1 MVPSG
6 RTPGPAVST
15 VPAVQAREA
24 AVTRTA
30 IRTCP
35 LCEAT
40 CGLRLELDEADRVV
54 SVRGDE
60 QDVFSAGY
68 LCPKGAT
75 IGELEADPDRL
86 TTPRIRRDG
95 RLVEATWEEAYGEV
109 ARRLHAVQAEHGHDA
124 VALYLG
130 NPNVHNLSGQLY
142 VRPLAKALQT
152 TNVSSAS
159 SVDQLPKHVG
169 CGYLFG
175 DPLAIPVPDID
186 RTELLVVLGGN
197 PRVSNGSLMTAPD
210 LPGRLTALRRRGG
223 RLVVVD
229 PVRTRTAER
238 ADHHLAIRPGADAW
252 LLLAVVATLAEEG
265 LVDPGD
271 HLSDHLTGLEEV
283 LALAAPYAPER
294 VAAACGLE
302 PEEIRWLARELAA
315 TPRAAVYG
323 RLGTS
328 TVPFGTVTSWL
339 VDVVNVLTGNLD
351 RPGGAMFPLPAHHRA
366 KRRPFRHA
374 RRHSRVRGLPEAI
387 GELPVAGL
395 VDEMLTPGPGQVRA
409 LITVAGN
416 PVLSTPDGARLDA
429 VLAELGLVVAV
440 DPYITAT
447 SRHAHVILPPPAI
460 LQRAHYDLAFT
471 ALAVRNIANHS
482 PAAVPLAPG
491 QPDEWEIL
499 LTLAA
504 IALGQQPP
512 IDVDAAD
519 AFVLQ
524 QAVAGVV
531 ADPQARLATRD
542 AAELTT
548 ALAGRRGPE
557 RLLDLLL
564 RAGPYGDGFGSH
576 PDGLSLAQ
584 LEAHPHGVDLGPLT
598 PRVPEVLTTASGR
611 IELAP
616 QAITTDLER
625 VARALDAVDDSP
637 QALVLVGRRHLRTNN
652 SWSHN
657 VPGLSKGQQL
667 CTLQLHP
674 DDAAARGLADGAAAE
689 VRSSAG
695 SVTATVEVTDRMRPG
710 VVSLPH
716 GFGHDLDGVDL
727 TVARRQP
734 GVNSNVLSPR
744 TEVDAVSGNAVLNG
758 IEVEVVPA

>member
-1 MVPSG
+1 MA
-6 RTPGPAVST
+6 RTV
-15 VPAVQAREA
+15 
-24 AVTRTA
+24 

-40 CGLRLELDEADRVV
+40 CGLRIELDDADHVLR
-54 SVRGDE
+54 VRGDE

-75 IGELEADPDRL
+75 LGELEADPDRL

-95 RLVEATWEEAYGEV
+95 QLVAATWQEAYSEI
-109 ARRLHAVQAEHGHDA
+109 ARRLPALQATHGHDA

-142 VRPLAKALQT
+142 VRPLAKALRT
-152 TNVSSAS
+152 ANVSSAS
-159 SVDQLPKHVG
+159 SVDQLPKHVS

-186 RTELLVVLGGN
+186 RTELMVILGGN

-223 RLVVVD
+223 RLVVID
-229 PVRTRTAER
+229 PVRTRTADK
-238 ADHHLAIRPGADAW
+238 ADHHLAIRPGADVW
-252 LLLAVVATLAEEG
+252 LLLAVIETLASDG

-271 HLSDHLTGLEEV
+271 HLIDHLDGLEEV
-283 LALAAPYAPER
+283 LALAAPFTPER
-294 VAAACGLE
+294 VAGACGLA
-302 PEEIRWLARELAA
+302 PEAIRWLARELAA
-315 TPRAAVYG
+315 TPRAVVYG

-351 RPGGAMFPLPAHHRA
+351 RPGGAMFPRPAHHRGR
-366 KRRPFRHA
+366 RRPFRHA

-395 VDEMLTPGPGQVRA
+395 IDELVTPGEGQVRA
-409 LITVAGN
+409 LITIAGN

-429 VLAELGLVVAV
+429 ALAELDLLIAV
-440 DPYITAT
+440 DPFITAT
-447 SRHAHVILPPPAI
+447 SRHADVILPPPAI
-460 LQRAHYDLAFT
+460 LQRPHYDLAFT

-482 PAAVPLAPG
+482 PAAVPLAEG

-504 IALGQQPP
+504 IALGQEPP
-512 IDVDAAD
+512 VDVDAAD
-519 AFVLQ
+519 AVVLQ

-531 ADPQARLATRD
+531 ADPDARLATRD
-542 AAELTT
+542 PDELI
-548 ALAGRRGPE
+548 AQLAGRRGPE

-564 RAGPYGDGFGSH
+564 RSGPYGDGFGTH
-576 PDGLSLAQ
+576 PDGLSLAV
-584 LEAHPHGVDLGPLT
+584 LEANPHGVDLGPLT
-598 PRVPEVLTTASGR
+598 PRVPEVLATASGR

-616 QAITTDLER
+616 APITADLAR
-625 VARALDAVDDSP
+625 VARALDAATARAASKEP
-637 QALVLVGRRHLRTNN
+637 QPLQLVGRRHLRTNN

-657 VPGLSKGQQL
+657 VAGLAKGQQL

-674 DDAAARGLADGAAAE
+674 EDAAARELEDGASALVHSA
-689 VRSSAG
+689 AG
-695 SVTATVEVTDRMRPG
+695 SVTATVELTDRLRPG

-716 GFGHDLDGVDL
+716 GFGHDLAGVEL
-727 TVARRQP
+727 SVARQAG
-734 GVNSNVLSPR
+734 GVNANLLSPR
-744 TEVDAVSGNAVLNG
+744 SEVDAVSGNAVLNS
-758 IEVEVVPA
+758 IEVEVTPA

>member
-1 MVPSG
+1 MA
-6 RTPGPAVST
+6 RTV
-15 VPAVQAREA
+15 
-24 AVTRTA
+24 

-40 CGLRLELDEADRVV
+40 CGLRIELDDADHVLR
-54 SVRGDE
+54 VRGDE

-75 IGELEADPDRL
+75 LGELEADPDRL

-95 RLVEATWEEAYGEV
+95 QLVAATWQEAYSEI
-109 ARRLHAVQAEHGHDA
+109 ARRLPALQATHGHDA

-142 VRPLAKALQT
+142 VRPLAKALRT

-159 SVDQLPKHVG
+159 SVDQLPKHVS

-186 RTELLVVLGGN
+186 RTELMVILGGN

-223 RLVVVD
+223 RLVVID
-229 PVRTRTAER
+229 PVRTRTADK

-252 LLLAVVATLAEEG
+252 LLLAVIETLASDG

-271 HLSDHLTGLEEV
+271 HLIDHLDGLEEV
-283 LALAAPYAPER
+283 LALAAPFTPER
-294 VAAACGLE
+294 VAGACGLA
-302 PEEIRWLARELAA
+302 PEAIRWLARELAA
-315 TPRAAVYG
+315 TPRAVVYG

-351 RPGGAMFPLPAHHRA
+351 RPGGALFPRPAHHRGR
-366 KRRPFRHA
+366 RRPFRHA

-395 VDEMLTPGPGQVRA
+395 IDELVTPGEGQVRA
-409 LITVAGN
+409 LITIAGN

-429 VLAELGLVVAV
+429 ALAELDLLIAV
-440 DPYITAT
+440 DPFITAT
-447 SRHAHVILPPPAI
+447 SRHADVILPPPAI
-460 LQRAHYDLAFT
+460 LQRPHYDLAFT

-482 PAAVPLAPG
+482 PAAVPLAEG

-504 IALGQQPP
+504 IALGQTPP
-512 IDVDAAD
+512 VDVDAAD
-519 AFVLQ
+519 AVVLQ

-531 ADPQARLATRD
+531 ADPDARLATRD
-542 AAELTT
+542 PDELI
-548 ALAGRRGPE
+548 AQLAGRRGPE

-564 RAGPYGDGFGSH
+564 RSGPYGDGFGTH
-576 PDGLSLAQ
+576 PDGLSLAV
-584 LEAHPHGVDLGPLT
+584 LEANPHGVDLGPLT
-598 PRVPEVLTTASGR
+598 PRVPEVLATASGR

-616 QAITTDLER
+616 APITADLAR
-625 VARALDAVDDSP
+625 VARALDTATARAAAKAP
-637 QALVLVGRRHLRTNN
+637 QPLQLVGRRHLRTNN

-657 VPGLSKGQQL
+657 VAGLAKGQQL

-674 DDAAARGLADGAAAE
+674 EDAAARKLEDGASALVHSA
-689 VRSSAG
+689 AG
-695 SVTATVEVTDRMRPG
+695 SVTATVELTDRLRPG

-716 GFGHDLDGVDL
+716 GFGHDLAGVEL
-727 TVARRQP
+727 SVARQAG
-734 GVNSNVLSPR
+734 GVNANLLSPR
-744 TEVDAVSGNAVLNG
+744 SEVDAVSGNAVLNS
-758 IEVEVVPA
+758 IEVEVTPA

>member
-1 MVPSG
+1 M
-6 RTPGPAVST
+6 
-15 VPAVQAREA
+15 
-24 AVTRTA
+24 TRTV

-40 CGLRLELDEADRVV
+40 CGLRLELDDADRVV

-95 RLVEATWEEAYGEV
+95 RLVEATWQEAYAEV

-152 TNVSSAS
+152 THISSAS
-159 SVDQLPKHVG
+159 SVDQLPKHVA

-186 RTELLVVLGGN
+186 RTDLLVVLGGN

-271 HLSDHLTGLEEV
+271 HLVDHLAGLEEV
-283 LALAAPYAPER
+283 LALAAPSTPER
-294 VAAACGLE
+294 VAAACGLQ

-315 TPRAAVYG
+315 TPRAVVYG

-395 VDEMLTPGPGQVRA
+395 VDEMITPGPGQVRA

-429 VLAELGLVVAV
+429 ALAELDLVVAV

-447 SRHAHVILPPPAI
+447 SRHADVLLPPPAI

-504 IALGQQPP
+504 IALGQEPP

-531 ADPQARLATRD
+531 ADPDARLASRD
-542 AAELTT
+542 PEELTA

-564 RAGPYGDGFGSH
+564 RAGPYGDGFGTH

-584 LEAHPHGVDLGPLT
+584 LEANPHGVDLGPLT
-598 PRVPEVLTTASGR
+598 PRIPEILTTASGR

-625 VARALDAVDDSP
+625 VVRHLDDATRAAGAADGR
-637 QALVLVGRRHLRTNN
+637 LVLVGRRHLRTNN

-657 VPGLSKGQQL
+657 VAGLSKGQQL

-674 DDAAARGLADGAAAE
+674 DDATARGLDDGADAV

-695 SVTATVEVTDRMRPG
+695 SITATVEVTDRMRPG
-710 VVSLPH
+710 VVSMPH
-716 GFGHDLDGVDL
+716 GFGHDLDGVEL

-758 IEVEVVPA
+758 IEVEVAPA

>member
-1 MVPSG
+1 MA
-6 RTPGPAVST
+6 RTV
-15 VPAVQAREA
+15 
-24 AVTRTA
+24 

-40 CGLRLELDEADRVV
+40 CGLRIELDDADHVLR
-54 SVRGDE
+54 VRGDE

-75 IGELEADPDRL
+75 LGELEADPDRL

-95 RLVEATWEEAYGEV
+95 QLVAATWQEAYSEI
-109 ARRLHAVQAEHGHDA
+109 ARRLPALQATHGHDA

-142 VRPLAKALQT
+142 VRPLAKALRT

-159 SVDQLPKHVG
+159 SVDQLPKHVS

-186 RTELLVVLGGN
+186 RTELMVILGGN

-223 RLVVVD
+223 RLVVID
-229 PVRTRTAER
+229 PVRTRTADK

-252 LLLAVVATLAEEG
+252 LLLAVIETLASDG

-271 HLSDHLTGLEEV
+271 HLIDHLDGLEEV
-283 LALAAPYAPER
+283 LALAAPFTPER
-294 VAAACGLE
+294 VAGACGLA
-302 PEEIRWLARELAA
+302 PEAIRWLARELAA
-315 TPRAAVYG
+315 TPRAVVYG

-351 RPGGAMFPLPAHHRA
+351 RPGGALFPRPAHHRGR
-366 KRRPFRHA
+366 RRPFRHA

-395 VDEMLTPGPGQVRA
+395 IDELVTPGEGQVRA
-409 LITVAGN
+409 LITIAGN

-429 VLAELGLVVAV
+429 ALAELDLLIAV
-440 DPYITAT
+440 DPFITAT
-447 SRHAHVILPPPAI
+447 SRHADVILPPPAI
-460 LQRAHYDLAFT
+460 LQRPHYDLAFT

-482 PAAVPLAPG
+482 RAAVPLAEG

-504 IALGQQPP
+504 IALGQTPP
-512 IDVDAAD
+512 VDVDAAD
-519 AFVLQ
+519 AVVLQ

-531 ADPQARLATRD
+531 ADPDARLATRD
-542 AAELTT
+542 PDELI
-548 ALAGRRGPE
+548 AQLAGRRGPE

-564 RAGPYGDGFGSH
+564 RSGPYGDGFGTH
-576 PDGLSLAQ
+576 PDGLSLAV
-584 LEAHPHGVDLGPLT
+584 LEANPHGVDLGPLT
-598 PRVPEVLTTASGR
+598 PRVPEVLATASGR

-616 QAITTDLER
+616 APITADLAR
-625 VARALDAVDDSP
+625 VARALDTATARAAAKAP
-637 QALVLVGRRHLRTNN
+637 QPLQLVGRRHLRTNN

-657 VPGLSKGQQL
+657 VAGLAKGQQL

-674 DDAAARGLADGAAAE
+674 EDAAARKLEDGASALVHSA
-689 VRSSAG
+689 AG
-695 SVTATVEVTDRMRPG
+695 SVTATVELTDRLRPG

-716 GFGHDLDGVDL
+716 GFGHDLAGVEL
-727 TVARRQP
+727 SVARQAG
-734 GVNSNVLSPR
+734 GVNANLLSPR
-744 TEVDAVSGNAVLNG
+744 SEVDAVSGNAVLNS
-758 IEVEVVPA
+758 IEVEVTPA

>member
-1 MVPSG
+1 VA
-6 RTPGPAVST
+6 RTV
-15 VPAVQAREA
+15 
-24 AVTRTA
+24 

-40 CGLRLELDEADRVV
+40 CGLRIELDDADHVLR
-54 SVRGDE
+54 VRGDE

-75 IGELEADPDRL
+75 LGELEADPDRL

-95 RLVEATWEEAYGEV
+95 QLVAATWQEAYSEI
-109 ARRLHAVQAEHGHDA
+109 ARRLPALQATHGHDA

-142 VRPLAKALQT
+142 VRPLAKALRT
-152 TNVSSAS
+152 ANVSSAS
-159 SVDQLPKHVG
+159 SVDQLPKHVS

-186 RTELLVVLGGN
+186 RTELMVILGGN

-223 RLVVVD
+223 RLVVID
-229 PVRTRTAER
+229 PVRTRTADK
-238 ADHHLAIRPGADAW
+238 ADHHLAIRPGADVW
-252 LLLAVVATLAEEG
+252 LLLAVIETLASDG

-271 HLSDHLTGLEEV
+271 HLIDHLDGLEEV
-283 LALAAPYAPER
+283 LALAAPFTPER
-294 VAAACGLE
+294 VAGACGLA
-302 PEEIRWLARELAA
+302 PEAIRWLARELAA
-315 TPRAAVYG
+315 TPRAVVYG

-351 RPGGAMFPLPAHHRA
+351 RPGGAMFPRPAHHRGR
-366 KRRPFRHA
+366 RRPFRHA

-395 VDEMLTPGPGQVRA
+395 IDELVTPGEGQVRA
-409 LITVAGN
+409 LITIAGN

-429 VLAELGLVVAV
+429 ALAELDLLIAV
-440 DPYITAT
+440 DPFITAT
-447 SRHAHVILPPPAI
+447 SRHADVILPPPAI
-460 LQRAHYDLAFT
+460 LQRPHYDLAFT

-482 PAAVPLAPG
+482 PAAVPLAEG

-504 IALGQQPP
+504 IALGQEPP
-512 IDVDAAD
+512 VDVDAAD
-519 AFVLQ
+519 AVVLQ

-531 ADPQARLATRD
+531 ADPDARLATRD
-542 AAELTT
+542 PDELI
-548 ALAGRRGPE
+548 AQLAGRRGPE

-564 RAGPYGDGFGSH
+564 RSGPYGDGFGTH
-576 PDGLSLAQ
+576 PDGLSLAV
-584 LEAHPHGVDLGPLT
+584 LEANPHGVDLGPLT

-616 QAITTDLER
+616 APITADLAR
-625 VARALDAVDDSP
+625 VARALDAATARAASKEP
-637 QALVLVGRRHLRTNN
+637 QPLQLVGRRHLRTNN

-657 VPGLSKGQQL
+657 VAGLAKGQQL

-674 DDAAARGLADGAAAE
+674 EDAAARELEDGASALVHSA
-689 VRSSAG
+689 AG
-695 SVTATVEVTDRMRPG
+695 SVTATVELTDRLRPG

-716 GFGHDLDGVDL
+716 GFGHDLAGVEL
-727 TVARRQP
+727 SVARQAG
-734 GVNSNVLSPR
+734 GVNANLLSPR
-744 TEVDAVSGNAVLNG
+744 SEVDAVSGNAVLNS
-758 IEVEVVPA
+758 IEVEVTPA

>member
-1 MVPSG
+1 MA
-6 RTPGPAVST
+6 RTV
-15 VPAVQAREA
+15 
-24 AVTRTA
+24 

-40 CGLRLELDEADRVV
+40 CGLRIELDDADHVLR
-54 SVRGDE
+54 VRGDE

-75 IGELEADPDRL
+75 LGELEADPDRL

-95 RLVEATWEEAYGEV
+95 QLVAATWQEAYSEI
-109 ARRLHAVQAEHGHDA
+109 ARRLPALQATHGHDA

-142 VRPLAKALQT
+142 VRPLAKALRT

-159 SVDQLPKHVG
+159 SVDQLPKHVS

-186 RTELLVVLGGN
+186 RTELMVILGGN

-223 RLVVVD
+223 RLVVID
-229 PVRTRTAER
+229 PVRTRTADK

-252 LLLAVVATLAEEG
+252 LLLAVIETLASDG

-271 HLSDHLTGLEEV
+271 HLIDHLDGLEEV
-283 LALAAPYAPER
+283 LALAAPFTPER
-294 VAAACGLE
+294 VAGACGLA
-302 PEEIRWLARELAA
+302 PEAIRWLARELAA
-315 TPRAAVYG
+315 TPRAVVYG

-351 RPGGAMFPLPAHHRA
+351 RPGGALFPRPAHHRGR
-366 KRRPFRHA
+366 RRPFRHA

-395 VDEMLTPGPGQVRA
+395 IDELVTPGEGQVRA
-409 LITVAGN
+409 LITIAGN

-429 VLAELGLVVAV
+429 ALAELDLLIAV
-440 DPYITAT
+440 DPFITAT
-447 SRHAHVILPPPAI
+447 SRHADVILPPPAI
-460 LQRAHYDLAFT
+460 LQRPHYDLAFT

-482 PAAVPLAPG
+482 RAAVPLAEG

-504 IALGQQPP
+504 IALGQTPP
-512 IDVDAAD
+512 VDVDAAD
-519 AFVLQ
+519 AVVLQ

-531 ADPQARLATRD
+531 ADPDARLATRD
-542 AAELTT
+542 PDELI
-548 ALAGRRGPE
+548 AQLAGRRGPE

-564 RAGPYGDGFGSH
+564 RSGPYGDGFGTH
-576 PDGLSLAQ
+576 PDGLSLAV
-584 LEAHPHGVDLGPLT
+584 LEANPHGVDLGPLT

-616 QAITTDLER
+616 APITADLAR
-625 VARALDAVDDSP
+625 VARALDTATARAAAKAP
-637 QALVLVGRRHLRTNN
+637 QPLQLVGRRHLRTNN

-657 VPGLSKGQQL
+657 VAGLAKGQQL

-674 DDAAARGLADGAAAE
+674 EDAAARKLEDGASALVHSA
-689 VRSSAG
+689 AG
-695 SVTATVEVTDRMRPG
+695 SVTATVELTDRLRPG

-716 GFGHDLDGVDL
+716 GFGHDLAGVEL
-727 TVARRQP
+727 SVARQAG
-734 GVNSNVLSPR
+734 GVNANLLSPR
-744 TEVDAVSGNAVLNG
+744 SEVDAVSGNAVLNS
-758 IEVEVVPA
+758 IEVEVTPA

>member
-1 MVPSG
+1 MA
-6 RTPGPAVST
+6 RTV
-15 VPAVQAREA
+15 
-24 AVTRTA
+24 

-40 CGLRLELDEADRVV
+40 CGLRIELDDADHVLR
-54 SVRGDE
+54 VRGDE

-75 IGELEADPDRL
+75 LGELEADPDRL

-95 RLVEATWEEAYGEV
+95 QLVAATWQEAYSEI
-109 ARRLHAVQAEHGHDA
+109 ARRLPALQATHGHDA

-142 VRPLAKALQT
+142 VRPLAKALRT

-159 SVDQLPKHVG
+159 SVDQLPKHVS

-186 RTELLVVLGGN
+186 RTELMVILGGN

-223 RLVVVD
+223 RLVVID
-229 PVRTRTAER
+229 PVRTRTADK

-252 LLLAVVATLAEEG
+252 LLLAVIETLASDG

-271 HLSDHLTGLEEV
+271 HLIDHLDGLEEV
-283 LALAAPYAPER
+283 LALAAPFTPER
-294 VAAACGLE
+294 VAGACGLA
-302 PEEIRWLARELAA
+302 PEAIRWLARELAA
-315 TPRAAVYG
+315 TPRAVVYG

-351 RPGGAMFPLPAHHRA
+351 RPGGALFPRPAHHRGR
-366 KRRPFRHA
+366 RRPFRHA

-395 VDEMLTPGPGQVRA
+395 IDELVTPGEGQVRA
-409 LITVAGN
+409 LITIAGN

-429 VLAELGLVVAV
+429 ALAELDLLIAV
-440 DPYITAT
+440 DPFITAT
-447 SRHAHVILPPPAI
+447 SRHADVILPPPAI
-460 LQRAHYDLAFT
+460 LQRPHYDLAFT

-482 PAAVPLAPG
+482 PAAVPLAEG

-504 IALGQQPP
+504 IALGQTPP
-512 IDVDAAD
+512 VDVDAAD
-519 AFVLQ
+519 AVVLQ

-531 ADPQARLATRD
+531 ADPDARLATRD
-542 AAELTT
+542 PDELI
-548 ALAGRRGPE
+548 AQLAGRRGPE

-564 RAGPYGDGFGSH
+564 RSGPYGDGFGTH
-576 PDGLSLAQ
+576 PDGLSLAV
-584 LEAHPHGVDLGPLT
+584 LEANPHGVDLGPLT
-598 PRVPEVLTTASGR
+598 PRVPEVLATASGR

-616 QAITTDLER
+616 APITADLAR
-625 VARALDAVDDSP
+625 VARALDTATARAAAKAP
-637 QALVLVGRRHLRTNN
+637 QPLQLVGRRHLRTNN

-657 VPGLSKGQQL
+657 VAGLAKGQQL

-674 DDAAARGLADGAAAE
+674 EDAAARKLEDGASALVHSA
-689 VRSSAG
+689 AG
-695 SVTATVEVTDRMRPG
+695 SVSATVELTDRLRPG

-716 GFGHDLDGVDL
+716 GFGHDLAGVEL
-727 TVARRQP
+727 SVARQAG
-734 GVNSNVLSPR
+734 GVNANLLSPR
-744 TEVDAVSGNAVLNG
+744 SEVDAVSGNAVLNS
-758 IEVEVVPA
+758 IEVEVTPA

>member
-1 MVPSG
+1 MA
-6 RTPGPAVST
+6 RTV
-15 VPAVQAREA
+15 
-24 AVTRTA
+24 

-40 CGLRLELDEADRVV
+40 CGLRIELDDADHVLR
-54 SVRGDE
+54 VRGDE

-75 IGELEADPDRL
+75 LGELEADPDRL

-95 RLVEATWEEAYGEV
+95 QLVAATWQEAYSEI
-109 ARRLHAVQAEHGHDA
+109 ARRLPALQATHGHDA

-142 VRPLAKALQT
+142 VRPLAKALRT

-159 SVDQLPKHVG
+159 SVDQLPKHVS

-186 RTELLVVLGGN
+186 RTELMVILGGN

-223 RLVVVD
+223 RLVVID
-229 PVRTRTAER
+229 PVRTRTADK
-238 ADHHLAIRPGADAW
+238 ADHHLAIRPGADVW
-252 LLLAVVATLAEEG
+252 LLLAVIETLASDG

-271 HLSDHLTGLEEV
+271 HLIDHLDGLEEV
-283 LALAAPYAPER
+283 LALAAPFTPER
-294 VAAACGLE
+294 VAGACGLA
-302 PEEIRWLARELAA
+302 PEAIRWLARELAA
-315 TPRAAVYG
+315 TPRAVVYG

-351 RPGGAMFPLPAHHRA
+351 RPGGAMFPRPAHHRGR
-366 KRRPFRHA
+366 RRPFRHA

-395 VDEMLTPGPGQVRA
+395 IDELVTPGEGQVRA
-409 LITVAGN
+409 LITIAGN

-429 VLAELGLVVAV
+429 ALAELDLLIAV
-440 DPYITAT
+440 DPFITAT
-447 SRHAHVILPPPAI
+447 SRHADVILPPPAI
-460 LQRAHYDLAFT
+460 LQRPHYDLAFT

-482 PAAVPLAPG
+482 PAAVPLAEG

-504 IALGQQPP
+504 IALGQTPP
-512 IDVDAAD
+512 GDVDAAD
-519 AFVLQ
+519 AVVLQ

-531 ADPQARLATRD
+531 ADPDARLATRD
-542 AAELTT
+542 PDELI
-548 ALAGRRGPE
+548 AQLAGRRGPE

-564 RAGPYGDGFGSH
+564 RSGPYGDGFGTH
-576 PDGLSLAQ
+576 PDGLSLAV
-584 LEAHPHGVDLGPLT
+584 LEANPHGVDLGPLT
-598 PRVPEVLTTASGR
+598 PRVPEVLATASGR

-616 QAITTDLER
+616 APITADLAR
-625 VARALDAVDDSP
+625 VARALDTATARAAAKAP
-637 QALVLVGRRHLRTNN
+637 QPLQLVGRRHLRTNN

-657 VPGLSKGQQL
+657 VAGLAKGQQL

-674 DDAAARGLADGAAAE
+674 EDAAARKLEDGASALVHSA
-689 VRSSAG
+689 AG
-695 SVTATVEVTDRMRPG
+695 SVSATVELTDRLRPG

-716 GFGHDLDGVDL
+716 GFGHDLAGVEL
-727 TVARRQP
+727 SVARQAG
-734 GVNSNVLSPR
+734 GVNANLLSPR
-744 TEVDAVSGNAVLNG
+744 SEVDAVSGNAVLNS
-758 IEVEVVPA
+758 IEVEVTPA

>member
-1 MVPSG
+1 
-6 RTPGPAVST
+6 
-15 VPAVQAREA
+15 
-24 AVTRTA
+24 VTRTV

-40 CGLRLELDEADRVV
+40 CGLRLELDDADRVV

-95 RLVEATWEEAYGEV
+95 RLVEATWQEAYAEV

-152 TNVSSAS
+152 TNISSAS
-159 SVDQLPKHVG
+159 SVDQLPKHVA
-169 CGYLFG
+169 CGHLFG

-186 RTELLVVLGGN
+186 RTDLLVVLGGN

-271 HLSDHLTGLEEV
+271 HLVDHLAGLEEV
-283 LALAAPYAPER
+283 LALAAPYTPER
-294 VAAACGLE
+294 VAAACGLQ

-315 TPRAAVYG
+315 TPRAVVYG

-339 VDVVNVLTGNLD
+339 VDVVNALTGNLD

-395 VDEMLTPGPGQVRA
+395 VDEMVTPGPGQVRA

-429 VLAELGLVVAV
+429 ALAELDLVVAV

-447 SRHAHVILPPPAI
+447 SRHADVLLPPPAI

-471 ALAVRNIANHS
+471 ALAVRNVANHS

-504 IALGQQPP
+504 IALGQEPP

-531 ADPQARLATRD
+531 ADPDARLATRD
-542 AAELTT
+542 PEELTA

-564 RAGPYGDGFGSH
+564 RAGPYGDGFGTH
-576 PDGLSLAQ
+576 PDGLSLSV
-584 LEAHPHGVDLGPLT
+584 LEEHPHGVDLGPLT

-625 VARALDAVDDSP
+625 VAQALDAVAESP

-657 VPGLSKGQQL
+657 VAGLSKGQQL

-674 DDAAARGLADGAAAE
+674 DDAAARGLTDGADAV

-710 VVSLPH
+710 VVSMPH
-716 GFGHDLDGVDL
+716 GFGHDLDGVEL
-727 TVARRQP
+727 MVARRQP
-734 GVNSNVLSPR
+734 GVNVNVLSPR

-758 IEVEVVPA
+758 IEVEVAPA

>member
-1 MVPSG
+1 MA
-6 RTPGPAVST
+6 RTV
-15 VPAVQAREA
+15 
-24 AVTRTA
+24 

-40 CGLRLELDEADRVV
+40 CGLRIELDDADHVLR
-54 SVRGDE
+54 VRGDE
-60 QDVFSAGY
+60 HDVFSAGY

-75 IGELEADPDRL
+75 LGELEADPDRL

-95 RLVEATWEEAYGEV
+95 QLVAATWQEAYSEI
-109 ARRLHAVQAEHGHDA
+109 ARRLPALLATHGHDA

-142 VRPLAKALQT
+142 VRPLAKALRT
-152 TNVSSAS
+152 ANVSSAS
-159 SVDQLPKHVG
+159 SVDQLPKHVS

-186 RTELLVVLGGN
+186 RTELMVILGGN

-223 RLVVVD
+223 RLVVID
-229 PVRTRTAER
+229 PVRTRTADK
-238 ADHHLAIRPGADAW
+238 ADHHLAIRPGADVW
-252 LLLAVVATLAEEG
+252 LLLAVIETLASDG

-271 HLSDHLTGLEEV
+271 HLIDHLDGLEEV
-283 LALAAPYAPER
+283 LALAAPFTPER
-294 VAAACGLE
+294 VAGACGLA
-302 PEEIRWLARELAA
+302 PEAIRWLARELAA
-315 TPRAAVYG
+315 TPRAVVYG

-351 RPGGAMFPLPAHHRA
+351 RPGGAMFPRPAHHRGR
-366 KRRPFRHA
+366 RRPFRHA

-395 VDEMLTPGPGQVRA
+395 IDELVTPGEGQVRA
-409 LITVAGN
+409 LITIAGN

-429 VLAELGLVVAV
+429 ALAELDLLIAV
-440 DPYITAT
+440 DPFITAT
-447 SRHAHVILPPPAI
+447 SRHADVILPPPAI
-460 LQRAHYDLAFT
+460 LQRPHYDLAFT

-482 PAAVPLAPG
+482 PAAVPLAEG

-504 IALGQQPP
+504 IALGQEPP
-512 IDVDAAD
+512 VDVDAAD
-519 AFVLQ
+519 AVVLQ

-531 ADPQARLATRD
+531 ADPDARLATRD
-542 AAELTT
+542 PDELI
-548 ALAGRRGPE
+548 AQLAGRRGPE
-557 RLLDLLL
+557 HLLDLLL
-564 RAGPYGDGFGSH
+564 RSGPYGDGFGTH
-576 PDGLSLAQ
+576 PDGLSLAV
-584 LEAHPHGVDLGPLT
+584 LEANPHGVDLGPLT

-616 QAITTDLER
+616 APITADLAR
-625 VARALDAVDDSP
+625 VARALDAATARAASKEP
-637 QALVLVGRRHLRTNN
+637 QPLQLVGRRHLRTNN

-657 VPGLSKGQQL
+657 VAGLAKGQQL

-674 DDAAARGLADGAAAE
+674 EDAAARELEDGASALVHSA
-689 VRSSAG
+689 AG
-695 SVTATVEVTDRMRPG
+695 SVTATVELTDRLRPG

-716 GFGHDLDGVDL
+716 GFGHDLAGVEL
-727 TVARRQP
+727 SVARQAG
-734 GVNSNVLSPR
+734 GVNANLLSPR
-744 TEVDAVSGNAVLNG
+744 SEVDAVSGNAVLNS
-758 IEVEVVPA
+758 IEVEVTPA

>member
-1 MVPSG
+1 MA
-6 RTPGPAVST
+6 RTV
-15 VPAVQAREA
+15 
-24 AVTRTA
+24 

-40 CGLRLELDEADRVV
+40 CGLRIELDDADHVLR
-54 SVRGDE
+54 VRGDE

-75 IGELEADPDRL
+75 LGELEADPDRL

-95 RLVEATWEEAYGEV
+95 QLVAATWQEAYSEI
-109 ARRLHAVQAEHGHDA
+109 ARRLPALQATHGHDA

-142 VRPLAKALQT
+142 IRPLAKALRT
-152 TNVSSAS
+152 ANVSSAS
-159 SVDQLPKHVG
+159 SVDQLPKHVS

-186 RTELLVVLGGN
+186 RTELMVILGGN

-223 RLVVVD
+223 RLVVID
-229 PVRTRTAER
+229 PVRTRTADK
-238 ADHHLAIRPGADAW
+238 ADHHLAIRPGADVW
-252 LLLAVVATLAEEG
+252 LLLAVIETLASDG

-271 HLSDHLTGLEEV
+271 HLIDHLDGLEEV
-283 LALAAPYAPER
+283 LALAAPFTPER
-294 VAAACGLE
+294 VAGACGLA
-302 PEEIRWLARELAA
+302 PEAIRWLARELAA
-315 TPRAAVYG
+315 TPRAVVYG

-351 RPGGAMFPLPAHHRA
+351 RPGGAMFPRPAHHRGR
-366 KRRPFRHA
+366 RRPFRHA

-395 VDEMLTPGPGQVRA
+395 IDELVTPGEGQVRA
-409 LITVAGN
+409 LITIAGN

-429 VLAELGLVVAV
+429 ALAGLDLLIAV
-440 DPYITAT
+440 DPFITAT
-447 SRHAHVILPPPAI
+447 SRHADVILPPPAI
-460 LQRAHYDLAFT
+460 LQRPHYDLAFT

-482 PAAVPLAPG
+482 PAAVPLAEG

-504 IALGQQPP
+504 IALGQEPP
-512 IDVDAAD
+512 VDVDAAD
-519 AFVLQ
+519 AVVLQ

-531 ADPQARLATRD
+531 ADPDARLATRD
-542 AAELTT
+542 PDELI
-548 ALAGRRGPE
+548 AQLAGRRGPE

-564 RAGPYGDGFGSH
+564 RSGPYGDGFGTH
-576 PDGLSLAQ
+576 PDGLSLAV
-584 LEAHPHGVDLGPLT
+584 LEANPHGVDLGPLT

-616 QAITTDLER
+616 APITADLAR
-625 VARALDAVDDSP
+625 VARALDAATARAASKEP
-637 QALVLVGRRHLRTNN
+637 QPLQLVGRRHLRTNN

-657 VPGLSKGQQL
+657 VAGLAKGQQL

-674 DDAAARGLADGAAAE
+674 EDAAARELEDGASALVHSA
-689 VRSSAG
+689 AG
-695 SVTATVEVTDRMRPG
+695 SVTATVELTDRLRPG

-716 GFGHDLDGVDL
+716 GFGHDLAGVEL
-727 TVARRQP
+727 SVARQAG
-734 GVNSNVLSPR
+734 GVNANLLSPR
-744 TEVDAVSGNAVLNG
+744 SEVDAVSGNAVLNS
-758 IEVEVVPA
+758 IEVEVTPA

>member
-1 MVPSG
+1 MA
-6 RTPGPAVST
+6 RTV
-15 VPAVQAREA
+15 
-24 AVTRTA
+24 

-40 CGLRLELDEADRVV
+40 CGLRIELDDADHVLR
-54 SVRGDE
+54 VRGDE

-75 IGELEADPDRL
+75 LGELEADPDRL

-95 RLVEATWEEAYGEV
+95 QLVAATWQEAYSEI
-109 ARRLHAVQAEHGHDA
+109 ARRLPALQATHGHDA

-142 VRPLAKALQT
+142 VRPLAKALRT

-159 SVDQLPKHVG
+159 SVDQLPKHVS

-186 RTELLVVLGGN
+186 RTELMVILGGN

-223 RLVVVD
+223 RLVVID
-229 PVRTRTAER
+229 PVRTRTADK
-238 ADHHLAIRPGADAW
+238 ADYHLAIRPGADAW
-252 LLLAVVATLAEEG
+252 LLLAVIETLASDG

-271 HLSDHLTGLEEV
+271 HLIDHLDGLEEV
-283 LALAAPYAPER
+283 LALAAPFTPER
-294 VAAACGLE
+294 VAGACGLA
-302 PEEIRWLARELAA
+302 PEAIRWLARELAA
-315 TPRAAVYG
+315 TPRAVVYG

-351 RPGGAMFPLPAHHRA
+351 RPGGALFPRPAHHRGR
-366 KRRPFRHA
+366 RRPFRHA

-395 VDEMLTPGPGQVRA
+395 IDELVTPGEGQVRA
-409 LITVAGN
+409 LITIAGN

-429 VLAELGLVVAV
+429 ALAELDLLIAV
-440 DPYITAT
+440 DPFITAT
-447 SRHAHVILPPPAI
+447 SRHADVILPPPAI
-460 LQRAHYDLAFT
+460 LQRPHYDLAFT

-482 PAAVPLAPG
+482 PAAVPLAEG

-504 IALGQQPP
+504 IALGQTPP
-512 IDVDAAD
+512 VDVDAAD
-519 AFVLQ
+519 AVVLQ

-531 ADPQARLATRD
+531 ADPDARLATRD
-542 AAELTT
+542 PDELI
-548 ALAGRRGPE
+548 AQLAGRRGPE

-564 RAGPYGDGFGSH
+564 RSGPYGDGFGTH
-576 PDGLSLAQ
+576 PDGLSLAV
-584 LEAHPHGVDLGPLT
+584 LEANPHGVDLGPLT
-598 PRVPEVLTTASGR
+598 PRVPEVLATASGR

-616 QAITTDLER
+616 APITADLAR
-625 VARALDAVDDSP
+625 VARALDTATARAAAKAP
-637 QALVLVGRRHLRTNN
+637 QPLQLVGRRHLRTNN

-657 VPGLSKGQQL
+657 VAGLAKGQQL

-674 DDAAARGLADGAAAE
+674 EDAAARKLEDGASALVHSA
-689 VRSSAG
+689 AG
-695 SVTATVEVTDRMRPG
+695 SVSATVELTDRLRPG

-716 GFGHDLDGVDL
+716 GFGHDLAGVEL
-727 TVARRQP
+727 SVARQAG
-734 GVNSNVLSPR
+734 GVNANLLSPR
-744 TEVDAVSGNAVLNG
+744 SEVDAVSGNAVLNS
-758 IEVEVVPA
+758 IEVEVTPA